1 MNLSLIRF
9 ATCSMEAV
17 DETFSTNSTNLL
29 LPPIFSSDPLSASH
43 ALIEVRSV
51 GLP

>member
-1 MNLSLIRF
+1 
-9 ATCSMEAV
+9 MEAV

-51 GLP
+51 GFP